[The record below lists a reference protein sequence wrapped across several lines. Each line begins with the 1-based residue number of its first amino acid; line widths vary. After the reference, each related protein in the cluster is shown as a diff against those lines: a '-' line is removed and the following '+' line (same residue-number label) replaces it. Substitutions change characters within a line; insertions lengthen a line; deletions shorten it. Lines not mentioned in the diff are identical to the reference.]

1 MTVID
6 PLRYSRHF
14 SLLSAFAALTCM
26 LSRISFPASLSVAFA
41 FYGAV
46 HAAALILSLRVPP
59 AARRSAL
66 FVAVAA
72 ALSALMFHLGIL
84 GTHLSASLPGGV
96 GSYVV
101 LGFASVTGA
110 VTYGVAIRLF
120 GLYRLTGTALAVI
133 SLGCALASCLALL
146 TLTHF
151 PFLGPWWLAVTWW
164 YAFSG
169 SLWLCHRREHAQSS
183 LAGR

>member
-6 PLRYSRHF
+6 PLKYSRHF
-14 SLLSAFAALTCM
+14 SLLSAFATLTYV

-41 FYGAV
+41 FYGAL

-59 AARRSAL
+59 AAARSAL
-66 FVAVAA
+66 FAAAAA

-84 GTHLSASLPGGV
+84 GTHLSASLPGEL

-101 LGFASVTGA
+101 LGLASVAG
-110 VTYGVAIRLF
+110 VITYGVSIRMF
-120 GLYRLTGTALAVI
+120 GLYRLTGAALAVI
-133 SLGCALASCLALL
+133 SLGCASASCVASLML
-146 TLTHF
+146 TQF
-151 PFLGPWWLAVTWW
+151 PLLGPWWLAVAWW

-169 SLWLCHRREHAQSS
+169 SLWLCHRREDTPSS
-183 LAGR
+183 LAGG